1 MAITATYTMSACI
14 HGLNF
19 QLWAVILSFGYFAYC
34 EHTIHSKLSE
44 RLGQNRTTMATIF
57 NGALSLAF
65 RVLTMIN
72 LTYLGAPYDNSID
85 QETGYN
91 WIHTLQVWK
100 SLYFFFSHFFM
111 SLLLIFSWF
120 L

>member
-1 MAITATYTMSACI
+1 
-14 HGLNF
+14 
-19 QLWAVILSFGYFAYC
+19 
-34 EHTIHSKLSE
+34 
-44 RLGQNRTTMATIF
+44 MATIF

-65 RVLTMIN
+65 TVLTMIN

-91 WIHTLQVWK
+91 WKHTLQVWK
-100 SLYFFFSHFFM
+100 SLYFFFSHYIM
-111 SLLLIFSWF
+111 SLLLIFSCF